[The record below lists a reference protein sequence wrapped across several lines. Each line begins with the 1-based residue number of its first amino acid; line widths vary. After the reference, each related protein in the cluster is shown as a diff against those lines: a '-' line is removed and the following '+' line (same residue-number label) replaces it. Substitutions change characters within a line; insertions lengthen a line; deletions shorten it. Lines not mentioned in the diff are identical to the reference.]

1 MKVESIKK
9 WKEQQGERLEIP
21 SGQPADYV
29 PTPECGLSETEVAQ
43 RMGRGEGNVCRVQPG
58 KSVWQIL
65 AGNLFTLF
73 NLLNLAL
80 ALSLALV
87 GSYRNMLFLGVVLS
101 NTLIGTVQELRAY
114 RTMQRLK
121 LLNAPTCHVLR
132 DGAEQTCGAEKLV
145 RGDVI
150 ILRAGD
156 QVPADAWVRG
166 GCGAADESLLT
177 GESDPVAKGEGT
189 WLLSGS
195 FITEGRFTAQL
206 MLVGEE
212 SYVNRLTR
220 AAKHIKRPKS
230 EMMTSLRKLIRVVSA
245 VLVPLGIGLF
255 CKQYFGLQVPLE
267 NAVPSAVASMIG
279 MIPEGLMLLTSIAM
293 AVGVVKLGR
302 KQALVQELYGIETL
316 ARADVVCLDK
326 TGTLTTGEMRL
337 RELVPEN
344 ASAEELRTSLSR
356 FLGAFEGTAGTL
368 NALRRSVT
376 PGEEKPV
383 SVLPFSSERKRSA
396 AAFADGVVLMLG
408 APSFLLGKKYDAAL
422 KARVDALARQGLRV
436 LALGEAKGEIRDGET
451 PEVTRVLGLCVL
463 EDTLRPQASQT
474 MAYFCRQGVS
484 LKVISGD
491 DPRTVSA
498 VALRAGVP
506 GAEKWYDAA
515 GRTEE
520 ELLQAAEKY
529 TVFGRVTPMQKRTL
543 VEALKMNGHSVAMT
557 GDGVN
562 DIPALKSADCSIAM
576 AGGADAVGQAAQ
588 LALLDGDFSRMPE
601 IVDEGRRVVN
611 NITRAASLFLVKTLY
626 SFALTVLTLALPM
639 SYPFMP
645 IQLTLISTLTIG
657 IPTFFLAL
665 EPNHERIR
673 GRFLETVLL
682 HAVPGAAAVTVCA
695 VSSMLMGHFGVSREI
710 CSTLATISTGAI
722 GLVVLSGVCVPLTRM
737 RAAVLSVMMAAFVLA
752 VVFLGKVFYLEAL
765 SLQGLGLLALVT
777 LCGLV
782 MLAGVTLL
790 LRRRLKK

>member
-1 MKVESIKK
+1 MKMVNIRKRK
-9 WKEQQGERLEIP
+9 APQGEQLEIP
-21 SGQPADYV
+21 SGLPENFI
-29 PTPECGLSETEVAQ
+29 PTPEGGLEAAEAAQ
-43 RMGRGEGNVCRVQPG
+43 RRAQGEGNACRVQPG

-73 NLLNLAL
+73 NLLNAGL

-87 GSYRNMLFLGVVLS
+87 GSYRNMLFLGVVFS

-132 DGAEQTCGAEKLV
+132 EGSEQRCGAEELV
-145 RGDVI
+145 RGDLVV
-150 ILRAGD
+150 LRAGD
-156 QVPADAWVRG
+156 QVPADALVRTG
-166 GCGAADESLLT
+166 GGAADESLLT
-177 GESDPVAKGEGT
+177 GESDPVEKHEGD

-255 CKQYFGLQVPLE
+255 CKQYFGLQAPLE
-267 NAVPSAVASMIG
+267 EAVPSAAAAMIG

-326 TGTLTTGEMRL
+326 TGTLTTGQMRL
-337 RELVPEN
+337 QALRPQSV
-344 ASAEELRTSLSR
+344 SEEKMRDALSR
-356 FLGAFEGTAGTL
+356 FLGAFEGAAGTL
-368 NALRRSVT
+368 DALRQAVA
-376 PGEEKPV
+376 PGQEKPV
-383 SVLPFSSERKRSA
+383 AVLPFSSARKRSA
-396 AAFADGVVLMLG
+396 AAFADGTVLMLG
-408 APSFLLGKKYDAAL
+408 APSFLLGESYDKAL
-422 KARVDALARQGLRV
+422 RDEVDSLTRQGLRV
-436 LALGEAKGEIRDGET
+436 LALGEAKGEIQGGET
-451 PEVTRVLGLCVL
+451 PAVERVLGLCVL
-463 EDTLRPQASQT
+463 EDTLRPQAAET
-474 MAYFCRQGVS
+474 MAYFHRQGVS

-520 ELLQAAEKY
+520 ALLQAAEDY

-588 LALLDGDFSRMPE
+588 LALLDGDFSRMPA
-601 IVDEGRRVVN
+601 IVDEGHRVVN

-626 SFALTVLTLALPM
+626 SFALSVLTLVLPV

-645 IQLTLISTLTIG
+645 IQLTLISTVTIG

-665 EPNHERIR
+665 EPNRERIR

-695 VSSMLMGHFGVSREI
+695 MASMLLELLGIDLEI
-710 CSTLATISTGAI
+710 CSTLATISAGAI
-722 GLVVLSGVCVPLTRM
+722 GLTVLAGVCIPLSRM
-737 RAAVLSVMMAAFVLA
+737 RAAVLAVMTAGFVLA
-752 VVFLGKVFYLEAL
+752 VVFLGKVFYLVRL
-765 SLQGLGLLALVT
+765 SLQEMGLLALIVV
-777 LCGLV
+777 CGLAV
-782 MLAGVTLL
+782 LAGMTLL
-790 LRRRLKK
+790 LRRWLKK